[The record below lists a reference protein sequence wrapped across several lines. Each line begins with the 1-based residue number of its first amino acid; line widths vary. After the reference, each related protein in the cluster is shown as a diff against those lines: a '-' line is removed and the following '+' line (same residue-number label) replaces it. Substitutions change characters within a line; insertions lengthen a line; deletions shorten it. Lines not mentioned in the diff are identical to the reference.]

1 MVEIT
6 DEEFRQLA
14 EYIHKYCGI
23 NLKGEKKALVNG
35 RLQNILYRYNMQS
48 FTEYFTYLTQKSS
61 ESEITEMIDKL
72 TTNHTFFMRE
82 AEHFRFYERDV
93 LPKLKKTVTDRDMRI
108 WCAAC
113 STGEEAY
120 TLAIINNEFLGG
132 EKFWWDTKVLAT
144 DISVSALE
152 TAKRGAYTKENM
164 VPLPDKWKMNYF
176 CRKEDEQW
184 EVKDSLKKEVI
195 FRRFNLME
203 EVYPFKKKF
212 HVIFCRNVMIYFD
225 QADKNKLIQRLQSN
239 LTEGGYLF
247 IGHSEAISKEDTC
260 LQYVMPSVY
269 RKTKQGIYG

>member
-14 EYIHKYCGI
+14 DYIHKYCGI

-48 FTEYFTYLTQKSS
+48 FTEYFTYLTQNSS
-61 ESEITEMIDKL
+61 EGEITEMIDKL

-152 TAKRGAYTKENM
+152 TAKRGVYTKED
-164 VPLPDKWKMNYF
+164 VAPLPDKWKMEYF
-176 CRKEDEQW
+176 CRKEAERW
-184 EVKDSLKKEVI
+184 EIKDSLKKEVI

-203 EVYPFKKKF
+203 EAYPFKKKF

-225 QADKNKLIQRLQSN
+225 QTDKNKLIQRLQSN
-239 LTEGGYLF
+239 LAEGGYLF
-247 IGHSEAISKEDTC
+247 IGHSEAINKEDTG

>member
-14 EYIHKYCGI
+14 DYIHKYCGI

-48 FTEYFTYLTQKSS
+48 FTEYFTYLTQNSS

-152 TAKRGAYTKENM
+152 TAKRGVYTKEDM
-164 VPLPDKWKMNYF
+164 APLPDKWKMEYF
-176 CRKEDEQW
+176 YRQEAEQW

-225 QADKNKLIQRLQSN
+225 QTDKNKLIQRLQSN
-239 LTEGGYLF
+239 LAEGGYLF
-247 IGHSEAISKEDTC
+247 IGHSEAISKEDTG
-260 LQYVMPSVY
+260 LQYVIPSVY

>member
-14 EYIHKYCGI
+14 DYIHKYCGI

-48 FTEYFTYLTQKSS
+48 FTEYFTYLTQNSS

-152 TAKRGAYTKENM
+152 TAKRGVYTKED
-164 VPLPDKWKMNYF
+164 VEPLPDKWKMEYF
-176 CRKEDEQW
+176 DRKEAQQW

-225 QADKNKLIQRLQSN
+225 QTDKNKLIQRLQSN
-239 LTEGGYLF
+239 LAEGGYLF
-247 IGHSEAISKEDTC
+247 IGHSEAINKEDTG
-260 LQYVMPSVY
+260 LQYVIPSVY

>member
-6 DEEFRQLA
+6 ENEFRQLA
-14 EYIHKYCGI
+14 DYIHKYCGI
-23 NLKGEKKALVNG
+23 NLKSEKKALVNS
-35 RLQNILYRYNMQS
+35 RLQNTLYRYNMQS
-48 FTEYFTYLTQKSS
+48 FTEYFTYLTQNSS

-82 AEHFRFYERDV
+82 SEHFRFYEKDI
-93 LPKLKKTVTDRDMRI
+93 LPKLKNTVTDRDMRI

-120 TLAIINNEFLGG
+120 TLAILNNEFLGR
-132 EKFWWDTKVLAT
+132 EKLWWDTKVLAT
-144 DISVSALE
+144 DISVSALDIARKA
-152 TAKRGAYTKENM
+152 TYSKENTA
-164 VPLPDKWKMNYF
+164 PLPNEWKRDYF
-176 CRKEDEQW
+176 YMKEDDQW
-184 EVKDSLKKEVI
+184 EVKDFLKKEVI

-225 QADKNKLIQRLQSN
+225 QADKDKLIRKLQEN
-239 LTEGGYLF
+239 LAEGGYLF
-247 IGHSEAISKEDTC
+247 IGHSEAINKEDIG

-269 RKTKQGIYG
+269 RKTKQRIYG